1 MEFLIKSS
9 TVKNIINQVLYDII
23 VEELQWR
30 FSFKQRFRIL
40 LFPTVF
46 IITRLTKQTQTHMYT
61 LLVRENKLSKLNF
74 LNSFPNDV

>member
-30 FSFKQRFRIL
+30 SSFKQRFRIL

>member
-61 LLVRENKLSKLNF
+61 LLVRENKLSKLHF